1 MRFSD
6 NVVTESSAVCLLYDE
21 AINLETRCRNQG
33 IATLFGKLGVQE
45 DGGQES

>member
-1 MRFSD
+1 MLVLLSPS
-6 NVVTESSAVCLLYDE
+6 TVCLLHDKGNKLRDE
-21 AINLETRCRNQG
+21 VLNQG